1 MPPIQAKQ
9 VFTNHGDCL
18 EDCLCLNKYD
28 AVSAPA
34 ITNDIT
40 EGYRVGSCW
49 FDVTADKAY
58 TCLDATDGAAVWL
71 ETTVLA
77 THPLGAGQ
85 TDVVITSV
93 ADNEVLAYDSGGNWI
108 NQTPAEAGLSAVGHT
123 HDDRYYTETELD
135 AGQLDNRYFTETE
148 IGDNFYTKAELDAG
162 QLNNKYYLE
171 TEINLW
177 RAGTTQTEMGYLHG
191 VSSDVQDQL
200 NLVLTDRAYLFA
212 YRLDA
217 LDLPTAQTWVDVPW
231 NVAATVKVNVTHSHT
246 STPER
251 ISIDKAGKYLIT
263 YRFQGNNSSA
273 SGHYMARVIN
283 EGGEISGSYSVSVR
297 LYTLGCQATFIVA
310 LAMGSWI
317 ELQAANSVAGADIIH
332 TDLGLD
338 PTVKC
343 CAAISVVRIG
353 P

>member
-1 MPPIQAKQ
+1 
-9 VFTNHGDCL
+9 VD
-18 EDCLCLNKYD
+18 
-28 AVSAPA
+28 
-34 ITNDIT
+34 
-40 EGYRVGSCW
+40 
-49 FDVTADKAY
+49 
-58 TCLDATDGAAVWL
+58 
-71 ETTVLA
+71 VLA
-77 THPLGAGQ
+77 FKT
-85 TDVVITSV
+85 
-93 ADNEVLAYDSGGNWI
+93 AYDSHN
-108 NQTPAEAGLSAVGHT
+108 
-123 HDDRYYTETELD
+123 HDGRYYTETELN

-148 IGDNFYTKAELDAG
+148 IGDNFYTKT
-162 QLNNKYYLE
+162 E
-171 TEINLW
+171 TNTW
-177 RAGTTQTEMGYLHG
+177 RASVTQTEMDYLHG
-191 VSSDVQDQL
+191 VSSDVQGQL

-263 YRFQGNNSSA
+263 YRFQGNNSSTA
-273 SGHYMARVIN
+273 GHYMARVIN

-297 LYTLGCQATFIVA
+297 SYTLGCQATFIVA
-310 LAMGSWI
+310 LAVGSWI

-353 P
+353 PS